1 MVIIVNSNL
10 DRFIK
15 AQKNDFEIARQELQN
30 GKKESHWMWYIFP
43 QLKGLGFSYISNY
56 YGIESLTEAKANYD
70 NEYLKSNLNELIK
83 ILLNIESNNPT
94 IIFGSPDD
102 LKLKSSMTLFYLATN
117 EKRFKKVL
125 DKYYNGELDQ
135 KTLDLLNQL

>member
-1 MVIIVNSNL
+1 M
-10 DRFIK
+10 
-15 AQKNDFEIARQELQN
+15 
-30 GKKESHWMWYIFP
+30 
-43 QLKGLGFSYISNY
+43 
-56 YGIESLTEAKANYD
+56 
-70 NEYLKSNLNELIK
+70 
-83 ILLNIESNNPT
+83 LNIESNNPT